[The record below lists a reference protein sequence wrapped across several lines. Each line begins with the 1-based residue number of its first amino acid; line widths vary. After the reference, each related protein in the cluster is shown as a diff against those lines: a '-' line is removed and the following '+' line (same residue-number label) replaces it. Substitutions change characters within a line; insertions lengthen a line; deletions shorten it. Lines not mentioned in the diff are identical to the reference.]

1 MLVDKLVTVG
11 RKVKWLCENRGQMIT
26 SFKDPFKKDTH
37 SGALKLTK
45 VSYHLHLPFFFVID
59 GFLKAYKTSEV
70 VNGQTWLVILL
81 VSLSPSLQ
89 QFLPEKGR

>member
-11 RKVKWLCENRGQMIT
+11 RKVNWLCEDRGQMIA

-37 SGALKLTK
+37 SGAFKLTK
-45 VSYHLHLPFFFVID
+45 VSYHLHLPFFVID
-59 GFLKAYKTSEV
+59 GFLNAYKTSEV

-81 VSLSPSLQ
+81 VSLSPSL
-89 QFLPEKGR
+89 